1 MTVMDDFVPMSWDD
15 ARAYER
21 EQAHVEDAEFTFEY
35 EGQAGPA
42 WDVWG
47 LTWPQ
52 READARQHLEH
63 VDTYAGVYWYR
74 DRRDDRVYGMPDITL
89 VRAENDRVMHANWRG
104 QVRRAAVKRVHYAVG
119 MFVFL
124 SLMLLG
130 VVPDVI
136 PWIWVAL
143 PVIVVAYR
151 HALRRQPEPRYAK
164 LTEARFDVFVSDEEI
179 RDRRRRLI
187 ANLLT
192 IGFAALLLWLFTR
205 D

>member
-1 MTVMDDFVPMSWDD
+1 MDDFVPMSWDD

-21 EQAHVEDAEFTFEY
+21 AQAPVEDAEFTVEY
-35 EGQAGPA
+35 DGQAGPA
-42 WDVWG
+42 WDVWA

-63 VDTYAGVYWYR
+63 INTHAGVYWYR
-74 DRRDDRVYGMPDITL
+74 DRRDDRIYGMPSISL
-89 VRAENDRVMHANWRG
+89 VRAENERLAGALVRADA
-104 QVRRAAVKRVHYAVG
+104 RRAAVKRVHYALG
-119 MFVFL
+119 MFTFL

-130 VVPDVI
+130 VVPDVV

-143 PVIVVAYR
+143 PFIVVAYR
-151 HALRRQPEPRYAK
+151 RALRRKPRTRYAK
-164 LTEARFDVFVSDEEI
+164 LAEVRFDVFVSDEEI

-192 IGFAALLLWLFTR
+192 VGFTALLLWLFTR